1 MQGTVAGALPIIVTN
16 YARAFGVVVRMQGM
30 QAYTDGDV
38 ITIPRLDLKD
48 PVKARLAYGY
58 LAHEAAHVRYTDF
71 SIVKKCSG
79 NYLRSSILNI
89 LEDARVER
97 LIGSSFIGVW
107 ENLELLRS
115 YRSESWEQ
123 YKTKVGWLPL
133 LQVILAFLLCYTGS
147 YCQRFRILRDRAA
160 FLCRILRARMSKHG
174 VRRLAR
180 LSLRVLRCKNT
191 AEIMRLGEDIISLLN
206 TKGVFDPNNHKPIKM
221 PRRKRKLSEAAGD
234 TGALKRQRLNA
245 ELSRELYEL
254 QKSIAGDFSKL
265 APCSDPSSVLTDINE
280 DSESARDD
288 LGIFEVGVC
297 RSGRPDFITKIE
309 SSARLRRQLSARIRS
324 YVENLGGSRL
334 QGHRINPYKA
344 VMAEFGENEIF
355 YDRIEEQGMSTSVHL
370 LVDVSGSMI
379 STDGEALTRAEAA
392 CRCALS
398 LALALDGIDGVVS
411 MCSFFPGIKCEIETA
426 LKPGQR
432 VRECSSLFDQKPR
445 GSTPL
450 AQALWHAALS
460 VELAHCNRNIVLVL
474 TDGIPDSIKQAKIA
488 LEHLQALNVE
498 CYGIGLRLDF
508 IRSLI
513 PQSRVISSPSELEQ
527 AMFSLLERVL
537 LGGDRAFRNDVVT
550 EGKS

>member
-309 SSARLRRQLSARIRS
+309 SSARFRRHRRSGFHVLFCPGHKMRNRNGSEAWTKGKGVFVIIRS
-324 YVENLGGSRL
+324 KAARLHSAGSGFVACGLVRGAGSL
-334 QGHRINPYKA
+334 QPQHC
-344 VMAEFGENEIF
+344 FGF
-355 YDRIEEQGMSTSVHL
+355 DRRYSRQHQAGQ
-370 LVDVSGSMI
+370 D
-379 STDGEALTRAEAA
+379 
-392 CRCALS
+392 CA
-398 LALALDGIDGVVS
+398 
-411 MCSFFPGIKCEIETA
+411 
-426 LKPGQR
+426 
-432 VRECSSLFDQKPR
+432 
-445 GSTPL
+445 
-450 AQALWHAALS
+450 
-460 VELAHCNRNIVLVL
+460 
-474 TDGIPDSIKQAKIA
+474 
-488 LEHLQALNVE
+488 
-498 CYGIGLRLDF
+498 
-508 IRSLI
+508 
-513 PQSRVISSPSELEQ
+513 
-527 AMFSLLERVL
+527 
-537 LGGDRAFRNDVVT
+537 
-550 EGKS
+550 